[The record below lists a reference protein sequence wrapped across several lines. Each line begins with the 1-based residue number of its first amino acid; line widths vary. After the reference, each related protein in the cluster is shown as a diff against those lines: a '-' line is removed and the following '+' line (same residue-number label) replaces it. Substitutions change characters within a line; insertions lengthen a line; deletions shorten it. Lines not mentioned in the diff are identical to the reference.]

1 MSSADNMKSFKTHLN
16 EAMDR
21 PPKWKKDTS
30 DGEGGAQI
38 IEFPKTKAKYRVSKF
53 LDDGDR
59 HKGEW
64 QIEGWDTR
72 RKEWVWDETLAPK
85 AWAKEL
91 CIYRGQF
98 KHDQYGSPIKKQQ
111 IADYSKTFKFDGHY

>member
-1 MSSADNMKSFKTHLN
+1 MKSFKKHLN
-16 EAMDR
+16 EAVDR

-38 IEFPKTKAKYRVSKF
+38 IEFPKTKVKYRVSKF

-64 QIEGWDTR
+64 NLEAWDPCR
-72 RKEWVWDETLAPK
+72 REFIWADTLSPK
-85 AWAKEL
+85 AWVKEL
-91 CIYRGQF
+91 CIYRVQF
-98 KHDQYGSPIKKQQ
+98 KHDRNGEPDKKQQ
-111 IADYSKTFKFDGHY
+111 VADYSKTFKFRGHH

>member
-38 IEFPKTKAKYRVSKF
+38 IEFPKTKAKYRVSKS
-53 LDDGDR
+53 LMMV
-59 HKGEW
+59 
-64 QIEGWDTR
+64 T
-72 RKEWVWDETLAPK
+72 V
-85 AWAKEL
+85 
-91 CIYRGQF
+91 
-98 KHDQYGSPIKKQQ
+98 IKVN
-111 IADYSKTFKFDGHY
+111 GR

>member
-64 QIEGWDTR
+64 NLEAWDPR
-72 RKEWVWDETLAPK
+72 RREFVWADTLSPK
-85 AWAKEL
+85 AWVKEL
-91 CIYRGQF
+91 IIYRGQF
-98 KHDQYGSPIKKQQ
+98 KHDRNGEPDKKQQ
-111 IADYSKTFKFDGHY
+111 VADYSKTFKFRGHH